1 MAIGTSSIS
10 ATLGAVSGSTTLTV
24 GRPVPVL
31 SYTGPTAAAPG
42 AALTLSATLKT
53 ASGAAL
59 SGRAVTF
66 TFNGA
71 SLNAT
76 TNRSGIAS
84 VKTKAPATA
93 GTFPI
98 GIAFAGDA
106 TNAAATGSGSVAV
119 QIATKLT
126 YTGPTRAVR
135 GTAITL
141 SATLKAGS
149 APVAGKTVTFTF
161 NGSTFTATTN
171 AAGVASVA
179 TVAPATAG
187 SRPIAIAFA
196 GDSTYKAAAASTNLK
211 VT

>member
-1 MAIGTSSIS
+1 M
-10 ATLGAVSGSTTLTV
+10 
-24 GRPVPVL
+24 
-31 SYTGPTAAAPG
+31 
-42 AALTLSATLKT
+42 LSATLKT

-59 SGRAVTF
+59 SGRTLRF

-71 SLNAT
+71 TLNAT
-76 TNRSGIAS
+76 TNWSGIAS

-93 GTFPI
+93 GAFPV

-106 TNAAATGSGSVAV
+106 TYAAATGSASVAV
-119 QIATKLT
+119 RFATKLT

-135 GTAITL
+135 HAITL

-149 APVAGKTVTFTF
+149 TPVAGKTVTFTF

-171 AAGVASVA
+171 AAGIASVA
-179 TVAPATAG
+179 TTAPGTTG
-187 SRPIAIAFA
+187 SRPITIAFA
-196 GDSTYKAAAASTNLK
+196 GDSAYVAASASATLK

>member
-1 MAIGTSSIS
+1 M
-10 ATLGAVSGSTTLTV
+10 
-24 GRPVPVL
+24 GRPTPLVT
-31 SYTGPTAAAPG
+31 YTGPTAAAPG
-42 AALTLSATLKT
+42 AAITLSATLKT

-59 SGRAVTF
+59 SGRTLRF

-71 SLNAT
+71 TLNAT

-93 GTFPI
+93 GAFPV

-106 TNAAATGSGSVAV
+106 TYAAATGSASVAV
-119 QIATKLT
+119 RFATKLT

-135 GTAITL
+135 STPITL

-149 APVAGKTVTFTF
+149 TPVAGKTVTFTF

-171 AAGVASVA
+171 AAGIASVA
-179 TVAPATAG
+179 TTAPGTTG
-187 SRPIAIAFA
+187 SRPITIAFA
-196 GDSTYKAAAASTNLK
+196 GDSAYVAASASATLK